1 MDLEVPYRVH
11 KNPPSVPVLNQMHWT
26 APSLRISPRSVLI
39 LSSHLPL
46 GISGCLNDTI
56 WRNKYLRQE
65 TKVRIYK
72 SVIRP
77 DLTYAA
83 GTCAD
88 TSKTKHILETTEM
101 NTSGK
106 RVGKARLDRVRNQDI
121 RSSQYENWYI
131 EEGRIK

>member
-1 MDLEVPYRVH
+1 VKRENNSTSDGASQSEVKYQAY
-11 KNPPSVPVLNQMHWT
+11 KAAKL
-26 APSLRISPRSVLI
+26 
-39 LSSHLPL
+39 
-46 GISGCLNDTI
+46 SGCLNDTI